1 MNLGVIKKMDSV
13 LYAFLWFAIAL
24 ITVTTMKFAG
34 GWVLLPVVLLI
45 ILAFKNTVLR
55 LQTMSK
61 QQLLDRSA
69 DYESRMV

>member
-1 MNLGVIKKMDSV
+1 MDSV

>member
-1 MNLGVIKKMDSV
+1 MDSV
-13 LYAFLWFAIAL
+13 LYAVLWFAITL
-24 ITVTTMKFAG
+24 IAVVTMKFAG

-45 ILAFKNTVLR
+45 ILAFKNMVLR